1 VSGDT
6 TQYVLDLA
14 ATLPVVVSDTEAVY
28 LYGLDII
35 AQQQAERLYYF
46 HDGLGSVRQL
56 LDSTGQVQTNYA
68 YDPFG
73 VPVVAGDG
81 SNPYQF
87 TGEAWDAEVELL
99 YLRARYYQPEVGRFI
114 AKDPWAGDVWRP
126 STLNRYSYARSSPVT
141 RTDPD
146 GLNGHGPDPL
156 CPECQEA
163 LPGYSVFE
171 ATLSGALLVEGWF
184 YERWWIPEKLRFG
197 PEAPLTQAVMRS
209 PALFQFRAE
218 WAKQGYQ
225 VPWHMEQSYEDRD
238 KGPLPQ
244 RLVGGAVS
252 YAYHN
257 LRLVILGDPVGA
269 MLGSFNEIGVHK
281 SQLGEGMVHFEAYNV
296 MGWASATRIYGM
308 RWHPLENVP
317 RNTFGRGGTIEQWFE
332 WEEPMPTGCFI
343 RFYEDLFGGAS
354 VIREIQRP

>member
-1 VSGDT
+1 MLHV
-6 TQYVLDLA
+6 A
-14 ATLPVVVSDTEAVY
+14 APLPVVISDTEAVY

-35 AQQQAERLYYF
+35 AQQQAERLYYV

-56 LDSTGQVQTNYA
+56 VDTTGQIATNYA

-73 VPVVAGDG
+73 VPLVGGEVY
-81 SNPYQF
+81 NPYQY
-87 TGEAWDAEVELL
+87 TGEAWDAEVGLL

-114 AKDPWAGDVWRP
+114 TDDPWQGDIWRP
-126 STLNRYSYARSSPVT
+126 GSLNKYSYVRSSPVT
-141 RTDPD
+141 RTDPE

-171 ATLSGALLVEGWF
+171 AAYSAVLLVHGWF
-184 YERWWIPEKLRFG
+184 WEGPWVEEETHFG
-197 PEAPLTQAVMRS
+197 REHPLTQAVMRS
-209 PALFQFRAE
+209 PALSQFRAE
-218 WAKQGYQ
+218 WARLGYQ
-225 VPWHMEQSYEDRD
+225 LPWKWENQSYEDRD

-269 MLGSFNEIGVHK
+269 TLGSFNEIGVYE
-281 SQLGEGMVHFEAYNV
+281 SCLLYT
-296 MGWASATRIYGM
+296 S
-308 RWHPLENVP
+308 PSP
-317 RNTFGRGGTIEQWFE
+317 R
-332 WEEPMPTGCFI
+332 
-343 RFYEDLFGGAS
+343 D
-354 VIREIQRP
+354 